1 MKKAS
6 KSKRGDDLRAEYDFR
21 SMSVVARGPGRK
33 TPRGTTVKLAPD
45 VARTFPDS
53 NSVNR
58 ALRELIRI
66 AGSRAV
72 RRLQRTD

>member
-6 KSKRGDDLRAEYDFR
+6 KSKQGDDLRAEYDFR
-21 SMSVVARGPGRK
+21 SMRVVARGPGRK
-33 TPRGTTVKLAPD
+33 SSRGTTVRLAPD

-53 NSVNR
+53 GSVNR

-66 AGSRAV
+66 AESRAI
-72 RRLQRTD
+72 RRPVTTA

>member
-1 MKKAS
+1 M
-6 KSKRGDDLRAEYDFR
+6 RAEYDFR
-21 SMSVVARGPGRK
+21 SMRVVGRGPGRK
-33 TPRGTTVKLAPD
+33 TSRGMTVKLAPD

-66 AGSRAV
+66 AESRAV
-72 RRLQRTD
+72 RRPQTAN